1 MTPVERNEKIALVW
15 IEAFNE
21 HNLEKLL
28 VLYDEQ
34 AVHFSPKLKI
44 SKPET
49 NGWIKGKPSLRD
61 WWQDA
66 FSRLPTLQYKLQNLL
81 STENQVLMEYQR
93 SVTGEPVMMVAE
105 ILEIENGLIVKS
117 RVYHG

>member
-1 MTPVERNEKIALVW
+1 MNLSETNKKIALVW

-28 VLYDEQ
+28 QLYDEQ
-34 AVHFSPKLKI
+34 AAHFSPKLRI
-44 SKPET
+44 RKPET

-61 WWQDA
+61 WWEDA
-66 FSRLPTLQYKLQNLL
+66 FNRLPTLQYQLQNLL
-81 STENQVLMEYQR
+81 TDEKQVLMEYQR
-93 SVTGEPVMMVAE
+93 NVTGEPVMMVAE
-105 ILEIENGLIVKS
+105 VLEIENGLIVKS

>member
-1 MTPVERNEKIALVW
+1 MNPSETNEKIALAW

-28 VLYDEQ
+28 QLYDEQ

-44 SKPET
+44 RKPET
-49 NGWIKGKPSLRD
+49 NGLIKGKPSLRD

-66 FSRLPTLQYKLQNLL
+66 FNRLPTLQYQLQNLL
-81 STENQVLMEYQR
+81 TDKEQVLMEYQR
-93 SVTGEPVMMVAE
+93 NVSGEPVMMVAE
-105 ILEIENGLIVKS
+105 ILEIENELIVKS

>member
-1 MTPVERNEKIALVW
+1 MNAIEKNEKIALAW

-28 VLYDEQ
+28 QLYDEQ

-44 SKPET
+44 RKPET
-49 NGWIKGKPSLRD
+49 NGWLNGKPSLRD

-66 FSRLPTLQYKLQNLL
+66 FSRLPTLQYQLLNLL
-81 STENQVLMEYQR
+81 ADEQHVLMEYQR
-93 SVTGEPVMMVAE
+93 SVTGDPDMMVAE